1 MNLRLATLLAGS
13 LLLFATGTPAMA
25 GHDEASAQH
34 TASDK
39 TAFIK
44 KAASDGKAEVQVCQ
58 MALKRSD
65 DPQLKQVAQRLL
77 DDHTQANQQLE
88 QIAQRENVSLPEQ
101 LMPEDQQKLQKLQG
115 KSGKAFDKEW
125 IQTNLT
131 DHRKDIKLFS
141 MAGKKL
147 DDQPTRQF
155 AQNTLPKLK
164 THLQLVEQLAQQGH
178 DGTAAH

>member
-1 MNLRLATLLAGS
+1 MNVRATILAGS
-13 LLLFATGTPAMA
+13 LLLAIGTPALA
-25 GHDEASAQH
+25 GDDQASMQQ

-39 TAFIK
+39 TAFMK
-44 KAASDGKAEVQVCQ
+44 KAASDGKAEVQICQ
-58 MALKRSD
+58 MALRQSD

-77 DDHTQANQQLE
+77 DDHTQANQQLQ

-125 IQTNLT
+125 TQMNLT

-141 MAGKKL
+141 MAGEKL

-155 AQNTLPKLK
+155 AQSTLPKLK
-164 THLQLVEQLAQQGH
+164 THLQLVEQLTQQAQ
-178 DGTAAH
+178 